1 MTRRDEHNAGSSDE
15 SLSFPAWAR
24 SGQTRRGRD
33 EAERDLNEA
42 LKQAERE
49 TVAARMPDLSASI
62 LSAVASRGVFVDQ
75 RVRTKRRY
83 TRAAA
88 LGFVVGLSA
97 CVAAVLID
105 RPWAATKSG
114 ALERVV
120 ASAARDAQGS
130 ISQVRK
136 LSTLLSKGSA
146 GIIENDAG
154 EGDGAV
160 ANGTQTN
167 AGGLSMVAPNL
178 RAVATQVL
186 SPITRAEP
194 SAASAG
200 ESVLAA
206 AMPVGSFLP
215 GPVTPPS
222 LTKAERVM
230 TEPLNQAA
238 MLGKALRSAV
248 VNVSGAGAS
257 PSVKSASEAGGL
269 SGLPMP
275 MQAPQQS
282 ADPLAVPF

>member
-1 MTRRDEHNAGSSDE
+1 MTLREEDNPGSFDD
-15 SLSFPAWAR
+15 SLSFPAWA
-24 SGQTRRGRD
+24 QAPRRGRD

-62 LSAVASRGVFVDQ
+62 LSAVASKGVFVDE

-83 TRAAA
+83 ARAAG
-88 LGFVVGLSA
+88 LGLVVGLSA
-97 CVAAVLID
+97 CVAALLID
-105 RPWAATKSG
+105 RPWAVTKPG

-120 ASAARDAQGS
+120 ASATREAQGS

-136 LSTLLSKGSA
+136 LSSLLSKGGA
-146 GIIENDAG
+146 EMIETEGDAAG
-154 EGDGAV
+154 ESATTAG
-160 ANGTQTN
+160 
-167 AGGLSMVAPNL
+167 AGGLSVVAPNL

-194 SAASAG
+194 SASSAG

-215 GPVTPPS
+215 GPMTPPS

-238 MLGKALRSAV
+238 MLGQALRSAV
-248 VNVSGAGAS
+248 VNVSA
-257 PSVKSASEAGGL
+257 KSAVENGGVGVNGL

>member
-1 MTRRDEHNAGSSDE
+1 MTLREEDNRGPMDE

-24 SGQTRRGRD
+24 AGRRGRE

-62 LSAVASRGVFVDQ
+62 LSAVASKGVFVDE
-75 RVRTKRRY
+75 RVRAKRRY
-83 TRAAA
+83 ARAAG
-88 LGFVVGLSA
+88 LGLVVGLSA
-97 CVAAVLID
+97 CVAALLID
-105 RPWAATKSG
+105 RPWAVTKPG

-120 ASAARDAQGS
+120 ASATREAQGS

-136 LSTLLSKGSA
+136 LSTLLSKGGA
-146 GIIENDAG
+146 EMIETEGDAAG
-154 EGDGAV
+154 ESATT
-160 ANGTQTN
+160 AS
-167 AGGLSMVAPNL
+167 AGGLSVVAPNL

-194 SAASAG
+194 SASSAG

-238 MLGKALRSAV
+238 MLGQALRSAV
-248 VNVSGAGAS
+248 VNVSAKSAVENGAAGAS
-257 PSVKSASEAGGL
+257 GL

>member
-1 MTRRDEHNAGSSDE
+1 MTRRDEHNQGSFDDT
-15 SLSFPAWAR
+15 LSFPEWAQAPR
-24 SGQTRRGRD
+24 GSRRGRD

-42 LKQAERE
+42 LQQAGRDS
-49 TVAARMPDLSASI
+49 ASPRMPDLSSSI
-62 LSAVASRGVFVDQ
+62 LSAVASKGVFVDE

-83 TRAAA
+83 TRAVV
-88 LGFVVGLSA
+88 LGLLVGLSA

-105 RPWAATKSG
+105 RPWSASKPG

-120 ASAARDAQGS
+120 ASAARDARGS
-130 ISQVRK
+130 ISQVRS
-136 LSTLLSKGSA
+136 LSSLLSKG
-146 GIIENDAG
+146 GVETIENDAV
-154 EGDGAV
+154 ENDAGAT
-160 ANGTQTN
+160 G
-167 AGGLSMVAPNL
+167 GGLSAVAPNL
-178 RAVATQVL
+178 RAVAAQVL

-194 SAASAG
+194 SASSAG

-215 GPVTPPS
+215 GPVTPPTLS
-222 LTKAERVM
+222 SAERAM

-238 MLGKALRSAV
+238 KFGQALRSAV

-257 PSVKSASEAGGL
+257 PATKSVPDVGGL

>member
-1 MTRRDEHNAGSSDE
+1 MTRRDEHNPGSFDD
-15 SLSFPAWAR
+15 SLSFPAWAQ
-24 SGQTRRGRD
+24 SPRRGRD

-62 LSAVASRGVFVDQ
+62 LSAVASKGVFVDE
-75 RVRTKRRY
+75 RVRAKRRY

-88 LGFVVGLSA
+88 IGFVVGLSA
-97 CVAAVLID
+97 CVAALLID
-105 RPWAATKSG
+105 RPWAVTKPG

-136 LSTLLSKGSA
+136 LSTLLSKGGA
-146 GIIENDAG
+146 EIIESESGENEVAG
-154 EGDGAV
+154 T
-160 ANGTQTN
+160 NGTMLGS
-167 AGGLSMVAPNL
+167 GGLSMVAPNL

-194 SAASAG
+194 SASSAG

-238 MLGKALRSAV
+238 MLGQALRSAV
-248 VNVSGAGAS
+248 VNVSVKSGVENGSTGAS
-257 PSVKSASEAGGL
+257 VL